1 MEDKKSISNPRK
13 NKWFHIIITQAVCV
27 SIILIG
33 ILITKYF
40 FKSTYKDI
48 KEWYEINIQ
57 NDTDINEVLSDGGIN
72 EI

>member
-1 MEDKKSISNPRK
+1 MDAKNTVSSQKKS
-13 NKWFHIIITQAVCV
+13 KWMHIIITQAICV

-40 FKSTYKDI
+40 FKATYSDI

-57 NDTDINEVLSDGGIN
+57 NDTDINEVLNDGGIN